1 MLIRPKV
8 VTALTIASIALNHP
22 PGHCLELRKIQKR
35 TVGAAIQDAAII
47 EDSGQGR
54 LLASLFFPIFPQFH
68 EVNYGDVLELLTG
81 PNLIAS
87 FVTQHIITVR

>member
-35 TVGAAIQDAAII
+35 TVGASIKDGAI